1 MRVAFILSCVLMSAS
16 VSFSQTAETPSK
28 VSFVRSKD
36 GTRIAVECMGK
47 GPSLLIVHG
56 GTGDRSRWKP
66 LLPLFASH
74 FTVCAMDRRG
84 HGESEAGSNY
94 SLRKEFED
102 VAAVVNVLSRS
113 ALGQQGGALAYARAT
128 APPPGLEPVFVVGH
142 SIGGVFALEAAFLTN
157 KISRLVL
164 YEPPLQDLD
173 HSAVADRME
182 KMIHGGD
189 REQALVTFLREIVM
203 ISPDEIAAMKRQA
216 SWPGRV
222 SGIDIQ
228 IREIR
233 ALSKYR
239 FDAKRM
245 RTLKTPTLLL
255 AGSKTASPQLKQAT
269 SALMDT
275 LPKRTLVVF
284 EGQEHNAMDKIPQQ
298 FAETVTNFLRG
309 ERWAVGGEQWA
320 VEPAKL
326 AVENVRSPRSG

>member
-1 MRVAFILSCVLMSAS
+1 MRLAFVLSCVLISAS
-16 VSFSQTAETPSK
+16 VPFSQTSDAPSK
-28 VSFVRSKD
+28 VSFVKSKD
-36 GTRIAVECMGK
+36 GTRIAVECTGK

-94 SLRKEFED
+94 SLRKEYED
-102 VAAVVNVLSRS
+102 VAAVVNSRS
-113 ALGQQGGALAYARAT
+113 G
-128 APPPGLEPVFVVGH
+128 PVFVLGH
-142 SIGGVFALEAAFLTN
+142 SIGGLCALEAAFLTN
-157 KISRLVL
+157 RISKLVL

-173 HSAVADRME
+173 HTAVADRME
-182 KMIHGGD
+182 TMIRADNSIG
-189 REQALVTFLREIVM
+189 REQALMTFLREIVM
-203 ISPDEIAAMKRQA
+203 ISPEGIAAMKSQA
-216 SWPGRV
+216 SWPHRV

-245 RTLKTPTLLL
+245 RTLKTPTLLI

-284 EGQEHNAMDKIPQQ
+284 EGQEHNAMDRIPQQ
-298 FAETVTNFLRG
+298 FAETVTNFLRDH
-309 ERWAVGGEQWA
+309 
-320 VEPAKL
+320 
-326 AVENVRSPRSG
+326 